1 MPAGFP
7 KGPASGDGKAP
18 LFREGIS
25 SRRYFEIRAEY
36 SPAEAERGYRE
47 RSRRGLPRDAS
58 DHRVGKE
65 DNLGGEPICSS
76 LRTGT
81 IPFDFRFG
89 HGMSLAA
96 FPPRIFDSIS
106 GVRFHLRI
114 SKVVVDLSVAPPLPR
129 PLLETLV
136 VEPQRSRRR
145 IHSRNPRYFHRL
157 LPQLFGNR
165 INPFPP
171 SERPALERRDLAT
184 GEDWAPL
191 AANIENLQVL
201 YTQGFGDDFLDEP
214 VVVPVGADPN
224 TWVTGVRVTVAGRS
238 ASTRLEGA
246 SAGVVSVD
254 DTFLRRSYTTTVSLR
269 NQLNYALNVSPT
281 P

>member
-1 MPAGFP
+1 VTADC
-7 KGPASGDGKAP
+7 A
-18 LFREGIS
+18 I
-25 SRRYFEIRAEY
+25 I
-36 SPAEAERGYRE
+36 
-47 RSRRGLPRDAS
+47 GL
-58 DHRVGKE
+58 
-65 DNLGGEPICSS
+65 
-76 LRTGT
+76 
-81 IPFDFRFG
+81 
-89 HGMSLAA
+89 
-96 FPPRIFDSIS
+96 
-106 GVRFHLRI
+106 FHL
-114 SKVVVDLSVAPPLPR
+114 V
-129 PLLETLV
+129 
-136 VEPQRSRRR
+136 Q
-145 IHSRNPRYFHRL
+145 Y
-157 LPQLFGNR
+157 R

-281 P
+281 LSWKLNLKARGSRKT